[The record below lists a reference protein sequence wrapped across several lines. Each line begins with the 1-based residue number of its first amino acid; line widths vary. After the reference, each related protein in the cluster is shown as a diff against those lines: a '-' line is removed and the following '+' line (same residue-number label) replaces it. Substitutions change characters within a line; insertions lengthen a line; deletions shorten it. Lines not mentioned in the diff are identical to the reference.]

1 MTSQSADS
9 GWQRP
14 DDDLGRPASAR
25 LVDPEDDLAGPPYG
39 GDPETTKFSAGM
51 SAGPAPS
58 PSTGYGLVHPPEPL
72 PYVQPS
78 VQPPVQPPGQPPGQP
93 GRDPVAQTPSPAAVA
108 QVVPADGGEQSG
120 RRGTQDLGLLVL
132 RVVLGLILVAHG
144 LQKAFGWWGG
154 PGLGG
159 FADSLAEAGY
169 QHAGVLSYLGAGA
182 QIAAGVLLVLG
193 LFTPLAGAVGL
204 GLLVN
209 GLIAAVDAQRQEG
222 GILVIGSDRVEYLL
236 VLTAA
241 MAAVVLAGPG
251 RYGFDAG
258 RGWARRPFVGSF
270 LALIVGIGGG
280 VAVWLFLRGNSPLG

>member
-1 MTSQSADS
+1 M
-9 GWQRP
+9 
-14 DDDLGRPASAR
+14 
-25 LVDPEDDLAGPPYG
+25 
-39 GDPETTKFSAGM
+39 
-51 SAGPAPS
+51 
-58 PSTGYGLVHPPEPL
+58 
-72 PYVQPS
+72 
-78 VQPPVQPPGQPPGQP
+78 
-93 GRDPVAQTPSPAAVA
+93 
-108 QVVPADGGEQSG
+108 
-120 RRGTQDLGLLVL
+120 L